1 MNELMKKII
10 KIADEEKME
19 VISVSPTGKDEE
31 IFKVFLSIIKTVNS
45 RSDIKPDFI
54 YLVWSESGVLLIPLI
69 DGKLCENFKAK
80 IDSEV
85 LNIVCD
91 MNPEKK
97 EEKIQV
103 IIIKKA
109 DRISYLL

>member
-31 IFKVFLSIIKTVNS
+31 IFKVFLSIIKTVNNG
-45 RSDIKPDFI
+45 SDIKPDFI

-91 MNPEKK
+91 MKPEKK
-97 EEKIQV
+97 GRKNT
-103 IIIKKA
+103 
-109 DRISYLL
+109 SYYN